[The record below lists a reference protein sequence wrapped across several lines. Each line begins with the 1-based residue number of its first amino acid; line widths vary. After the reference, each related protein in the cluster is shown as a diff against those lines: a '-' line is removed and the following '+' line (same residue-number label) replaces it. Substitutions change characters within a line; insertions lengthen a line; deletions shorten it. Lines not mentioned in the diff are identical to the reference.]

1 MFVCNERIVRNGRLV
16 AFEGEEMTEEEAAA
30 RGLVSAEPK
39 PEEPQL
45 EDLTVAQLR
54 EIAEQEGVEV
64 PAKAK
69 KGEIIDAIN
78 GEPEEE
84 PEEDLYDDEEEE
96 ECE

>member
-1 MFVCNERIVRNGRLV
+1 MFVCKQRVVRDGHLI
-16 AFEGEEMTEEEAAA
+16 AFEGEEMTDEEAAA
-30 RGLVSAEPK
+30 RGLAVPEP
-39 PEEPQL
+39 EGPQL

-69 KGEIIDAIN
+69 KAEIIDAIN
-78 GEPEEE
+78 GEPEKEL
-84 PEEDLYDDEEEE
+84 PEEDLYEDEEEE

>member
-1 MFVCNERIVRNGRLV
+1 MFVCKERVIRNGRLV
-16 AFEGEEMTEEEAAA
+16 AFEGEEMTDQEAAA
-30 RGLVSAEPK
+30 RGLVVE

-45 EDLTVAQLR
+45 EELTVAQLR

-69 KGEIIDAIN
+69 KQEIIDAIN
-78 GEPEEE
+78 GEPEEA
-84 PEEDLYDDEEEE
+84 PEEDLYDDEEDE

>member
-1 MFVCNERIVRNGRLV
+1 MFVCNQRVVRDGHLV
-16 AFEGEEMTEEEAAA
+16 AFEGEEMTDEEAAA
-30 RGLVSAEPK
+30 RGLTSAPE
-39 PEEPQL
+39 PEEPNL

-54 EIAEQEGVEV
+54 EVAEQGGVEV

-69 KGEIIDAIN
+69 KAEIIDAIN
-78 GEPEEE
+78 GEPEEK

>member
-1 MFVCNERIVRNGRLV
+1 MFVCKERVVRDGHLI

-30 RGLVSAEPK
+30 RGLAASAEPE

-45 EDLTVAQLR
+45 EELTVAQLR

-69 KGEIIDAIN
+69 KAEIIDAIN
-78 GEPEEE
+78 GE

>member
-1 MFVCNERIVRNGRLV
+1 MFVCKERVVRDGHLI

-30 RGLVSAEPK
+30 RGLSATAEPEQ
-39 PEEPQL
+39 EEPQL
-45 EDLTVAQLR
+45 EELTVAQLR

-69 KGEIIDAIN
+69 KAEIIDAIN
-78 GEPEEE
+78 GE

>member
-1 MFVCNERIVRNGRLV
+1 MFVCKERVIRNGRLV
-16 AFEGEEMTEEEAAA
+16 AFEGEEMTDEEAAA
-30 RGLVSAEPK
+30 RGLAVE

-45 EDLTVAQLR
+45 EELTVAQLR

-69 KGEIIDAIN
+69 KQEIIDAIN
-78 GEPEEE
+78 GEPEED
-84 PEEDLYDDEEEE
+84 PEEDLYDDEEDG